1 MEPFWMLFYFI
12 LGTIVGSF
20 LNVVALRYNSGR
32 GLTGRSSC
40 FSCGS
45 VLSWNELIPI
55 LSYVI
60 NSGRCRNCGSRIS
73 LQYPF
78 IEIFTGILFLGA
90 YLLGL
95 PLYYLLYTLIIFSIL
110 IVILIYDFRHHIIP
124 DGLVYSFIAFVFAGL
139 FIDFSLSALAIP
151 TVLDIV
157 AGPILSFPIA
167 ALWFISHGRWIGL
180 GDAKLALGIGWMLGL
195 SGGFS
200 AIVLSFWIGAFVS
213 VSILFVNRVIFF
225 ISRRKW
231 WSISLFSGSRQLT
244 MKSEVPFAPYLIG
257 GLLLVFFFNI
267 NVLELFVIG

>member
-1 MEPFWMLFYFI
+1 MLFYFI